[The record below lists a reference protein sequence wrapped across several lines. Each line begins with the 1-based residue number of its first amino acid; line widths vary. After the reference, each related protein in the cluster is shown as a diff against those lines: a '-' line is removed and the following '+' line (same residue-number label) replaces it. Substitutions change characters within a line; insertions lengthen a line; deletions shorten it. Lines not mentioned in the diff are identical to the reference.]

1 MWVGKYR
8 QIASTFVAAT
18 VSWIAYTPVKG
29 LRLQHREETRL
40 TEDGVPGDRSFFL
53 VDERRKMVSATRLGA
68 LVAVV
73 GDYDERAGSVALAFP
88 DGHSVAASVELGEVE
103 EVRFHGLGLRARP
116 VLGPFSDALSEHSGV
131 RLRMFASPRERPGVD
146 RGRDGA
152 VTLLSLASL
161 ERLRAAAGETEPVDP
176 RRFRMTLGIDRLGAH
191 EEDSWIDRAL
201 RVGEA
206 LLQVT
211 GNVGRCA
218 LTTRNADT
226 GCVDFQTLRH
236 LASYRGATTTTE
248 RLPFGVHAR
257 VLEPGRVRVG
267 DGVRLA

>member
-1 MWVGKYR
+1 
-8 QIASTFVAAT
+8 

-53 VDERRKMVSATRLGA
+53 VDDRGKMISATRLG
-68 LVAVV
+68 
-73 GDYDERAGSVALAFP
+73 ALAFP

-103 EVRFHGLGLRARP
+103 DVRFHGLGLRARP
-116 VLGPFSDALSEHSGV
+116 VLGPFSDALSEHCGV
-131 RLRMFASPRERPGVD
+131 RLRMFASPRERPGID

-176 RRFRMTLGIDRLGAH
+176 RRFRMTLGVDGLSAH
-191 EEDSWIDRAL
+191 EEDGWMDRAV
-201 RVGEA
+201 RVGES
-206 LLQVT
+206 LLQIT
-211 GNVGRCA
+211 GNVGRCK

-226 GCVDFQTLRH
+226 GHVDFQTLRH

-248 RLPFGVHAR
+248 PLPFGVHAR

-267 DGVRLA
+267 DGVGLA

>member
-1 MWVGKYR
+1 MRVGKYR
-8 QIASTFVAAT
+8 HVASTFVAAT
-18 VSWIAYTPVKG
+18 VCWIAYTPVKG
-29 LRLQHREETRL
+29 LRLRHRQQAPL
-40 TEDGVPGDRSFFL
+40 TADGVPGDRWFFL
-53 VDERRKMVSATRLGA
+53 VDERRRMVSATRLGA

-73 GDYDERAGSVALAFP
+73 GDYDERVGALALEFP
-88 DGHSVAASVELGEVE
+88 DGHRVAAPVALGEVE
-103 EVRFHGLGLRARP
+103 EVCFHGLGLDARP
-116 VLGPFSDALSEHSGV
+116 VLGPFSEALSEHCGV
-131 RLRMFASPRERPGVD
+131 HLRMFASPRERPGVD

-161 ERLRAAAGETEPVDP
+161 ERLRAAAGETEPIDP
-176 RRFRMTLGIDRLGAH
+176 RRFRMTLGIDGLGAH

-206 LLQVT
+206 LLQIK

-236 LASYRGATTTTE
+236 LASYRGATGTSE
-248 RLPFGVHAR
+248 PLPFGVHAR

-267 DGVRLA
+267 DSVGLA

>member
-1 MWVGKYR
+1 MRVGKCR

-18 VSWIAYTPVKG
+18 VSWIASTPVKG
-29 LRLQHREETRL
+29 LRLQHRLQTRL
-40 TEDGVPGDRSFFL
+40 TQDGVPGDRSFFL

-73 GDYDERAGSVALAFP
+73 GDHDERACSLALAFP
-88 DGHSVAASVELGEVE
+88 DGHRLAAPVELGEPE

-116 VLGPFSDALSEHSGV
+116 VLGPFSDALSKHCGV
-131 RLRMFASPRERPGVD
+131 PLRMFASPRGRPGVD

-161 ERLRAAAGETEPVDP
+161 ERLRAAAGESEPVDP
-176 RRFRMTLGIDRLGAH
+176 RRFRMTLGIDGLGAH
-191 EEDSWIDRAL
+191 EEDGWIDHAV

-206 LLQVT
+206 LLQIT
-211 GNVGRCA
+211 GNVGRCK

-226 GCVDFQTLRH
+226 GRVDFQTLRH
-236 LASYRGATTTTE
+236 LASYRDATTTTE
-248 RLPFGVHAR
+248 PLPFGVHAR
-257 VLEPGRVRVG
+257 VLEPGW
-267 DGVRLA
+267 VRLGDSVAIA